1 MSTRIGGDPLILP
14 PGNFNY
20 LKLTRIN
27 SGQISIGVGE
37 CRDST
42 DSVNVINPSPL
53 TVDIST
59 SGAGGLDTG
68 SEAANTLYT
77 CYIISG
83 SSGVAGILSTNQ
95 TTPTLPA
102 GYQYFRRVGAVRNN
116 SSSNILNFTQEGNAN
131 NRRMVYLTN
140 ETTLRVL
147 TNGSATSYTAVSLS
161 AFMPVTSTAPIL
173 AFNYEADDKNDFA
186 TLRPTGSSLTD
197 LGFKIHLQGDKNRE
211 GYGVIEP
218 ITNAAQS
225 LDYQVEDNDDELDLS
240 VIGYHDNL

>member
-1 MSTRIGGDPLILP
+1 MSYNAGGQRRILP
-14 PGNFNY
+14 SGNFNY

-27 SGQISIGVGE
+27 GAQISIGVGE

-42 DSVNVINPSPL
+42 DAVNIINPSPL
-53 TVDIST
+53 TVDLST

-83 SSGVAGILSTNQ
+83 SSGVEGILSTNQ

-102 GYQYFRRVGAVRNN
+102 GYQYFRRVGAVRND
-116 SSSNILNFTQEGNAN
+116 SSSNILYFTQEGNAN
-131 NRRMVYLTN
+131 NRRMVYWTS
-140 ETTLRVL
+140 EGIVRVL
-147 TNGSATSYTAVSLS
+147 SSGSATTPTAVSLS

-173 AFNYEADDKNDFA
+173 AFNYEADDKDNFA
-186 TLRPTGSSLTD
+186 TLWPTGFNNANF
-197 LGFKIHLQGDKNRE
+197 GFKIHMQGDKNRE

-218 ITNAAQS
+218 ITNASQS
-225 LDYQVEDNDDELDLS
+225 LDYEVSDVADDLDLS

>member
-1 MSTRIGGDPLILP
+1 MSYNAGGQRRILP
-14 PGNFNY
+14 SGNFNY

-27 SGQISIGVGE
+27 GAQISIGIGA

-42 DSVNVINPSPL
+42 DAVNIINPSPL
-53 TVDIST
+53 TVDLST

-140 ETTLRVL
+140 EGTVRVL
-147 TNGSATSYTAVSLS
+147 SSGSATTPTAVSLS
-161 AFMPVTSTAPIL
+161 AFMPVTSISPIL
-173 AFNYEADDKNDFA
+173 AYNFQSDDKDNFVM
-186 TLRPTGSSLTD
+186 LRPTGSTSAD
-197 LGFKIHLQGDKNRE
+197 FGFKMHMQGDKNRD

-218 ITNAAQS
+218 MTDAAQS
-225 LDYQVEDNDDELDLS
+225 LDYEVSDGADDLDLS